1 MIIAKKTHANCY
13 KGRHARLDK
22 ALERLQDDEFIA
34 SVGTDKVFIEGDAL
48 YAFRNEYTTV
58 PFEET
63 YFEAHKKYLDIQM
76 VVSGQEM
83 CGIADPATL
92 GEPFKEKPDFKG
104 YHGDPEQ
111 CVTLRPDNFM
121 IVFPGDAHRLKI
133 AVNEPEL
140 VSKVVFKIL
149 VYEEE

>member
-1 MIIAKKTHANCY
+1 MIIAKKAHANCY
-13 KGRHARLDK
+13 KGIHPRLDK
-22 ALERLQDDEFIA
+22 ALDLLQDDEFIA
-34 SVGTDKVFIEGDAL
+34 SVGTEKVFIEGDAL
-48 YAFRNEYTTV
+48 YAFRNEYDTV

-63 YFEAHKKYLDIQM
+63 YFEAHQKYLDIQM
-76 VVSGQEM
+76 VVSGQEN
-83 CGIADPATL
+83 CGIADPAIL

-111 CVTLRPDNFM
+111 IVTLRPDNFM

-133 AVNEPEL
+133 AADQPEA
-140 VSKVVFKIL
+140 VEKVVFKVL

>member
-1 MIIAKKTHANCY
+1 MIIAKKAHANCY
-13 KGRHARLDK
+13 KGIHPRLDK
-22 ALERLQDDEFIA
+22 ALDLLQDEAFIA
-34 SVGTDKVFIEGDAL
+34 SVGADKVFIEGDAL

-76 VVSGQEM
+76 IVSGKEM
-83 CGIADPATL
+83 VGIADPATL

-111 CVTLRPDNFM
+111 CVTLDPDNFM
-121 IVFPGDAHRLKI
+121 VVFPGDAHRLKI
-133 AVNEPEL
+133 AANGPEA